1 VLQVYRLPYSKFY
14 RNCNDYLKVITGI
27 PNVNLLVNRNTR
39 GSVQIIV
46 SVQIVYILEVV
57 YLEKLFAYL

>member
-1 VLQVYRLPYSKFY
+1 VLQDYRLLYSKFC
-14 RNCNDYLKVITGI
+14 RNYNDYLKVITGI

-46 SVQIVYILEVV
+46 SLQIVYILEVV
-57 YLEKLFAYL
+57 YLEKIFAYL